1 LRFEW
6 AIETLARYFGRV
18 SPNDHTGWSPF
29 GAVIVT
35 RMRESA
41 R

>member
-1 LRFEW
+1 LEY
-6 AIETLARYFGRV
+6 AIATVAFPFGWV
-18 SPNDHTGWSPF
+18 SPKDQTGWSPF

-35 RMRESA
+35 RIRDPA

>member
-1 LRFEW
+1 M
-6 AIETLARYFGRV
+6 TLALPFGRV
-18 SPNDHTGWSPF
+18 SPNDQTGWSPF

-35 RMRESA
+35 RMRDPA